1 MTFLIIFFNFLLL
14 NLYFFLL
21 ALLKRNLKFFI
32 FLLYS
37 LFKFYLIL
45 CLYPTI
51 FIDYFILIL
60 INILLLFF
68 NLKLQLILTRF
79 LIFLL
84 KRQHIGY
91 IGPIINLILNIIS
104 IILIFYLLLIWLG
117 TFNQTTLII
126 ILKTPHS
133 RVLIIRMHWRKIYPM
148 KRWNLR
154 R

>member
-1 MTFLIIFFNFLLL
+1 LTFLIIFFNFLLL

-84 KRQHIGY
+84 KRQHIGC